1 VADIP
6 TSASDLS
13 SLQSR
18 VHRKRDAALESA
30 ALQATVQFAPT
41 AKQEAAGEV
50 TAILVIHGMGQQLP
64 FETLDAVANGLNRE
78 DIRSHGA
85 EPQSATVAHV
95 QFGTQPL
102 ERVEMRLRCS
112 GGAQRDVHIYEV
124 YWAPFTEGAVT
135 LRDVIQFL
143 ISAGVNGIKNAL
155 GRFQRWM
162 FGDMRSFYIPVQTIV
177 YLLITLAT
185 VVSLIVINGAI
196 AAVTAARAPFV
207 SAPAW
212 LRPNL
217 LADYTDLFTLTVG
230 ALEAFS
236 CVLGIALLISWGR
249 RFLSAVPQLRWAFA
263 LTLGIL
269 SLALFA
275 VALTAI
281 IDTAIGVPILYRAHM
296 LSNDTRHVGGWMSD
310 WAATIRRWQVCVLFW
325 VAILAIAYFISMLVL
340 SYVRQWLAARSTM
353 LRATFALIVLV
364 ALGVSACRFIAYI
377 NPIDPQVASLVS
389 ATSLSTAI
397 TWAMLVLLSLVARMF
412 LVQYVGDVAAYV
424 QPQKLD
430 RFFELRGKIKDR
442 AATIAEAIYS
452 QKSDGFKFDY
462 HRVVLVGHS
471 LGSVIVYDT
480 LNRLLLNDAAVTAP
494 GRPWNVAARTPYL
507 LTFGSPLNKIAFI
520 FSTQAKKRSMTNA
533 RERLAAVV
541 QPIIDSAL
549 VRAGIKWVNIY
560 SPWDIISGPL
570 DFYDPPAGTAP
581 PALDERDPEAVTFL
595 AAHTE
600 YWRNT
605 LVFAWLHAM
614 V

>member
-1 VADIP
+1 VTDTA
-6 TSASDLS
+6 TSYSDLI
-13 SLQSR
+13 SLRSR
-18 VHRKRDAALESA
+18 VHRPRDAALESD
-30 ALQATVQFAPT
+30 ALHATVQFAPDE
-41 AKQEAAGEV
+41 QRAAVGAV
-50 TAILVIHGMGQQLP
+50 TAVLVVHGMGQQLP
-64 FETLDAVANGLNRE
+64 YETLDAVANGLYRE

-85 EPQSATVAHV
+85 NPSPATVAHV

-102 ERVEMRLRCS
+102 ERMEMRLRGH
-112 GGAQRDVHIYEV
+112 GGALRDVHIYEV
-124 YWAPFTEGAVT
+124 YWAPMTEGAVN
-135 LRDVIQFL
+135 LRDVVQFL
-143 ISAGVNGIKNAL
+143 ISAGVNGIKNWL

-162 FGDMRSFYIPVQTIV
+162 FGGMRSFYIPVQTV
-177 YLLITLAT
+177 LYLLITLAT

-196 AAVTAARAPFV
+196 VAVTAAQAPYV

-236 CVLGIALLISWGR
+236 CVLGVALLISWGR
-249 RFLSAVPQLRWAFA
+249 RFLSLVPRLRLILA
-263 LTLGIL
+263 LALGFL

-281 IDTAIGVPILYRAHM
+281 IDSGIAVPILYRAHM
-296 LSNDTRHVGGWMSD
+296 LSDGARLVGGWMSG
-310 WAATIRRWQVCVLFW
+310 WAATIRKWQVCGLLGAASLAVLYFAW
-325 VAILAIAYFISMLVL
+325 MLAW
-340 SYVRQWLAARSTM
+340 SYVRQWGSARSTVW
-353 LRATFALIVLV
+353 RATFALIVFV
-364 ALGVSACRFIAYI
+364 ALGFSAWRFVSYIEPLKPDVANFISS
-377 NPIDPQVASLVS
+377 ASSGMAL
-389 ATSLSTAI
+389 
-397 TWAMLVLLSLVARMF
+397 TWVMLVLLSLVARMF
-412 LVQYVGDVAAYV
+412 LVQYVGDIAAYV

-430 RFFELRGKIKDR
+430 RFFELRAKIKDR
-442 AATIAEAIYS
+442 AVAIAEALYA
-452 QKSDGFKFDY
+452 QKSDGVHFDY
-462 HRVVLVGHS
+462 EHIVLVGHS

-494 GRPWNVAARTPYL
+494 GRPWNIAARTKYL

-520 FSTQAKKRSMTNA
+520 FSTQSKKRSMTDA
-533 RERLAAVV
+533 RERLAALV
-541 QPIIDSAL
+541 QPLINSA
-549 VRAGIKWVNIY
+549 VIRAGIKWVNIY

-570 DFYDPPAGTAP
+570 DFYDPPTEMGP